1 MSGIRGTAHT
11 YPHVHTDR
19 HVHQLQQLTPKLTL
33 TLSHSHTLTQHAP
46 SSSDSTWQAY
56 SLPYVGVAGSPLAA
70 FRSNQD
76 CHALSHPNRFIPYPV
91 HRWAQPC
98 DPLQTTLL
106 FLPVF
111 FNRYFC
117 PPSLGVNTPWPPAP
131 ACDLPS
137 CFPGG
142 TQPPRCVGTLCP
154 SLSGALSLTH
164 TTHIFQAFQANL
176 IFCTYYSIYSKICL
190 LFAFIRHCNV
200 NTVSLSTITL
210 SILITFPIL
219 LLSLTN

>member
-56 SLPYVGVAGSPLAA
+56 SLPYVGVAGSPLAT

-76 CHALSHPNRFIPYPV
+76 CHALSHPNRFILYPV

-98 DPLQTTLL
+98 DPCKPL
-106 FLPVF
+106 F
-111 FNRYFC
+111 FC

-131 ACDLPS
+131 ACEPPS

-164 TTHIFQAFQANL
+164 TPHTFSKHFKQILFSVLTIPYTAKSV
-176 IFCTYYSIYSKICL
+176 YY
-190 LFAFIRHCNV
+190 
-200 NTVSLSTITL
+200 
-210 SILITFPIL
+210 
-219 LLSLTN
+219 LLSFGIAMLILYRCQL